1 MEFGFLC
8 ELQED
13 KPDSAQWTPVE
24 DKGGL
29 DTLGVETEGLGQPVP
44 KIQSISLILE
54 VRIFAQDVYYQ

>member
-1 MEFGFLC
+1 MFSLRESRWKGVTLEFGSLC

-29 DTLGVETEGLGQPVP
+29 DTLGE
-44 KIQSISLILE
+44 
-54 VRIFAQDVYYQ
+54 RA